1 MLPISDV
8 GSTKGCA
15 MRRLTLI
22 LSALLAICFWP
33 VSDLYAGDLEYP
45 QVIRTRYEAPDAK
58 VGGQFVI
65 WSEREKIF
73 YGLDPRLYPA
83 ARFVDITQVTPMAG
97 SITLTYVEIRTV
109 VGQTSDYL
117 YLTGNVRFRV
127 SGMVLKASNFPAGSM
142 QP

>member
-1 MLPISDV
+1 M
-8 GSTKGCA
+8 GNA
-15 MRRLTLI
+15 MRL
-22 LSALLAICFWP
+22 LSLLLAAFGLCFFW
-33 VSDLYAGDLEYP
+33 VGQLHASELEYP
-45 QVIRTRYEAPDAK
+45 QVIRTRYEAPDPK
-58 VGGQFVI
+58 LGGQFVV
-65 WSEREKIF
+65 WSEREKIY

-83 ARFVDITQVTPMAG
+83 ARSVDITQVTPSAG

-127 SGMVLKASNFPAGSM
+127 SGMVMKSSNFPAGSM